1 MLATQNL
8 YYHDQRPLAGVF
20 NPLWAFI
27 TGLLLAMILFVSNP
41 VHAQPNTDDTA
52 TIEYLI
58 EYVSQSD
65 MIFVRNF
72 GEHAPQRAAK
82 HIRDKYE
89 HFYDDINSP
98 ETFIQLCA
106 TKSLITGR
114 DYTVIDPR
122 GNKIKTSDWLLGAL
136 NNYRQRGSQ

>member
-1 MLATQNL
+1 MLPM
-8 YYHDQRPLAGVF
+8 QRLHHPAENRVAGTFSPV
-20 NPLWAFI
+20 LLLL
-27 TGLLLAMILFVSNP
+27 TGLMLSLILLVSNP
-41 VHAQPNTDDTA
+41 VHAKPNTDDTA

-72 GEHAPQRAAK
+72 GKHQPQRAAK

-89 HFYDDINSP
+89 HFFDDIDSP
-98 ETFIQLCA
+98 ETFIALCA

-114 DYTVIDPR
+114 DYTVIDPQ
-122 GNKIKTSDWLLGAL
+122 GNKTKTSEWLLGAL
-136 NNYRQRGSQ
+136 NNYREEGRQ